1 MSAGAAGVAAGLAVA
16 VPLGAVAVLLIS
28 EGMARGWRAGI
39 AGAFGVASVDLVYA
53 AVATAGGA
61 AVAAAL
67 SGRETAVRLVA
78 ATVLAAMAVRGLLAA
93 RASRSALAEAS
104 PEAAPE
110 AAPGA
115 ALSPAAG
122 SGTGHRAGSS
132 IARSSIAGSSIAG
145 SSIASSTRHAVRS
158 AGAYWRFVAVTA
170 VNPLTALYFVAL
182 AAGLGDRLSG
192 AGATIAFV
200 LGVGVGSLTW
210 QLALAAMGAGAG
222 TAIGPRGRRWTAI
235 GGNLIVLV
243 LALTVA
249 IGPAMARS

>member
-132 IARSSIAGSSIAG
+132 IASSSIASSSIAG
-145 SSIASSTRHAVRS
+145 STRHAVRS